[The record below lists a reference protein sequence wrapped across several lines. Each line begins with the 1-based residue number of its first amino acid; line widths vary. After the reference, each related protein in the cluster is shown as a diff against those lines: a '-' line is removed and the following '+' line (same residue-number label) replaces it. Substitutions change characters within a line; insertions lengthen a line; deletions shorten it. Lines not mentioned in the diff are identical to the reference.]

1 MHIHS
6 IVIFVD
12 LRSEGLVLVLNS
24 LRLFQRFLDGC
35 GWMLSRLLYFLNSL
49 LGVHVWLLLGFFV
62 LALASWGFD

>member
-1 MHIHS
+1 MQIHS

-12 LRSEGLVLVLNS
+12 LRSEGLVLV
-24 LRLFQRFLDGC
+24 
-35 GWMLSRLLYFLNSL
+35 LNSL

>member
-6 IVIFVD
+6 IVRFDD
-12 LRSEGLVLVLNS
+12 LWRLVLDWNS
-24 LRLFQRFLDGC
+24 VWLLFRCFLDSS

-62 LALASWGFD
+62 LALASWGFV